1 MKTIVLAGGGHTH
14 LEVLRR
20 LTADR
25 DTDVNWVLVSASR
38 YHYYSGMFSGFA
50 EGLYTL
56 EEIRIDLK
64 KICEEKKIHFIEE
77 MLQSFDPEKQQ
88 VVLSS
93 GERLQYDRLSLD
105 IGSHTAPRK
114 IEGLAEKQVQIKPA
128 HLFPDRIEACRKAK
142 ELVMI
147 GGGAA
152 AVEMAFSFHQWK
164 QQSGR
169 KYDRVTVIASSQL
182 IDQKSDAVIEKLFD
196 HKGIRYV
203 KGEAAVKV
211 TDRYVVTGSGEE
223 ILYNEVIFLGGAQ
236 APALLE
242 QSGLPVDEQGFI
254 KVNGC
259 LQTSDD
265 SKVFAAGDCAALTT
279 HPKLA
284 KSGVYAVRQGEVLH
298 HNLIASLHREGMKDY
313 TPQRR
318 ALILL
323 STGGKQALMLY
334 GKWRQFGSWAWWWKD
349 YIDRGYMKKYQ

>member
-1 MKTIVLAGGGHTH
+1 MKTVVLAGGGHTH

-20 LTADR
+20 LTAER
-25 DTDVNWVLVSASR
+25 DTQVKWILVSASR

-64 KICEEKKIHFIEE
+64 KICENKKIDFIEE
-77 MLQSFDPEKQQ
+77 TLQSFDPAKRE

-93 GERLQYDRLSLD
+93 GERLSYDRLSLD
-105 IGSHTAPRK
+105 IGSHTAPDQ
-114 IEGLAEKQVQIKPA
+114 IEGLAERQVQIKPA
-128 HLFPDRIEACRKAK
+128 HLFPERIEACRKAK
-142 ELVMI
+142 ELVII

-164 QQSGR
+164 QQNGR
-169 KYDRVTVIASSQL
+169 KYDRVTVIASGNLVDKKTDSVVE
-182 IDQKSDAVIEKLFD
+182 ALFT

-203 KGEAAVKV
+203 KNDGAVKV
-211 TDRYVVTGSGEE
+211 ADRYVTTESGAE
-223 ILYNEVIFLGGAQ
+223 ILFNEVIFLGGAQ
-236 APALLE
+236 APALLKK
-242 QSGLPVDEQGFI
+242 SGLPVDEKGFI
-254 KVNGC
+254 KVNAC
-259 LQTSDD
+259 LQTTDD
-265 SKVFAAGDCAALTT
+265 SQVFAAGDCAALITR
-279 HPKLA
+279 PQLP

-298 HNLIASLHREGMKDY
+298 HNLIASLKREGMQDY

-334 GKWRQFGSWAWWWKD
+334 GKWRQFGSWAWLWKN

>member
-20 LTADR
+20 LTAER
-25 DTDVNWVLVSASR
+25 DTELKWVLVSASR

-56 EEIRIDLK
+56 EEIRVDLK
-64 KICEEKKIHFIEE
+64 KICEDKKVDFIEDT
-77 MLQSFDPEKQQ
+77 LQSFDSAEQTAI
-88 VVLSS
+88 LSS
-93 GERLQYDRLSLD
+93 GRCLAYDRLSLD
-105 IGSHTAPRK
+105 IGSHTAPDQ

-142 ELVMI
+142 ELVII

-164 QQSGR
+164 QQNGR
-169 KYDRVTVIASSQL
+169 KYDRVTVIASSEL
-182 IDQKSDAVIEKLFD
+182 IDQKSDAVIETLFN
-196 HKGIRYV
+196 HKGIRFL
-203 KGEAAVKV
+203 KGDAAVKV
-211 TDRYVVTGSGEE
+211 SDRYVITESGEE
-223 ILYNEVIFLGGAQ
+223 ILYQEVIFLGGAQ
-236 APALLE
+236 AHALLKK
-242 QSGLPVDEQGFI
+242 SGLPVDDKGFL
-254 KVNGC
+254 KVNAT
-259 LQTSDD
+259 LQSPDD
-265 SKVFAAGDCAALTT
+265 SRIFAAGDCASLIT
-279 HPKLA
+279 HPHLP
-284 KSGVYAVRQGEVLH
+284 KSGVYAVREGEVLH
-298 HNLIASLHREGMKDY
+298 HNLIASLKRESMKDY
-313 TPQRR
+313 IPQRR

>member
-1 MKTIVLAGGGHTH
+1 MQTIVLAGGGHTH

-20 LTADR
+20 LTAER
-25 DTDVNWVLVSASR
+25 DTEVKWILVSASR

-64 KICEEKKIHFIEE
+64 KICTDKNIDFIEDT
-77 MLQSFDPEKQQ
+77 LQSFDPEKRE

-93 GERLQYDRLSLD
+93 GERLPYDRLSLD
-105 IGSHTAPRK
+105 IGSHTAPDK
-114 IEGLAEKQVQIKPA
+114 IEGLTEKQVQIKPA

-142 ELVMI
+142 ELVII

-164 QQSGR
+164 QQNGR
-169 KYDRVTVIASSQL
+169 KYDRVTVIASSDL
-182 IDQKSDAVIEKLFD
+182 IDQKSDAVIETLFN
-196 HKGIRYV
+196 HKGIRYFKNDV
-203 KGEAAVKV
+203 AVKV
-211 TDRYVVTGSGEE
+211 TDRYVVTEGGEE
-223 ILYNEVIFLGGAQ
+223 VSYNEVIFLGGAQ
-236 APALLE
+236 APELLGE
-242 QSGLPVDEQGFI
+242 SGLPVDEKGFI
-254 KVNGC
+254 KVNAC
-259 LQTSDD
+259 LQTPDD

-279 HPKLA
+279 HPELP

-298 HNLIASLHREGMKDY
+298 HNLMASLKREGMKDY

-323 STGGKQALMLY
+323 SAGGKQALMLY

-349 YIDRGYMKKYQ
+349 YIDRSYMKKYQ